1 MNDRIDNLL
10 SDAARFEREG
20 NLELAGRIFERA
32 LDLEAAE
39 ASRRVA
45 SFRMEENGN
54 LVAIYA

>member
-20 NLELAGRIFERA
+20 NLELAGRLLERA

-39 ASRRVA
+39 ASRQVA
-45 SFRMEENGN
+45 SFRMEANGN

>member
-20 NLELAGRIFERA
+20 NLELAGRLLERA
-32 LDLEAAE
+32 LDLEAE

-45 SFRMEENGN
+45 SFRMEANGN